1 MTYING
7 AIIPVKAGEKAKF
20 AESAKKMAGV
30 FKEMGALDCVDAWG
44 VDVPDGKVTD
54 MKRAVA
60 AEAGETIV
68 YSWIIWPDKAT
79 SDAAM
84 AKMRSDPRMA
94 SIDMPGDMRRMI
106 FGGFEPLY

>member
-7 AIIPVKAGEKAKF
+7 ALIPVKTGEKEKF
-20 AESAKKMAGV
+20 AAAAKKMSGV
-30 FKEMGALDCVDAWG
+30 FKEMGALDCADAWG
-44 VDVPDGKVTD
+44 VDVPGGKVTD

-60 AEAGETIV
+60 GEAGETIV
-68 YSWIIWPDKAT
+68 FSWIIWPDKAT

-84 AKMRSDPRMA
+84 ASMRNDPRMM
-94 SIDMPGDMRRMI
+94 SIDMPGDMQRMI